1 MLENGCKFMYKC
13 WLYYFDRDRIE
24 EYPIVRKDRTVDQFV
39 LKLPVGVYSTLR
51 TVQKN
56 KIFQFS
62 FHLHRLVESH
72 SLAKNSFNFDINK
85 IRSPLNRITNEF
97 PADEVRIRIH
107 IPLSEP
113 EKCYI
118 ILEELSTPGK
128 LAYKNGVYV
137 NTNNLTRNNPKAKL
151 TSFIQKSE
159 KIKNF
164 CKENKLE
171 ESIILSPDKKLLE
184 GLSSNFF
191 AVQNMQIFTADRE
204 VLSGATRDII
214 LDEARKAKI
223 EINFSPIS
231 YDQIEKIEETFIS
244 STSRGLL
251 PVVKIDDKQVGDG
264 KPGKITNYLLSRLN
278 ERMLI
283 EAESI
288 I

>member
-1 MLENGCKFMYKC
+1 MIGGNLMYKC
-13 WLYYFDRDRIE
+13 WLYNFDRDRIE
-24 EYPIVRKDRTVDQFV
+24 EYPIVRKDRNVDQFV
-39 LKLPVGVYSTLR
+39 LTLPEGVYSTLR

-62 FHLHRLVESH
+62 FHLNRLVESY
-72 SLAKNSFNFDINK
+72 SLSKNSFDFDINK
-85 IRSPLNRITNEF
+85 IRSPLNGITNEF
-97 PADEVRIRIH
+97 PAEEVRIRIH

-118 ILEELSTPGK
+118 VLEELSTPRK
-128 LAYKNGVYV
+128 FAYENGVFV

-159 KIKNF
+159 EIKNY
-164 CKENKLE
+164 CKENNLE
-171 ESIILSPDKKLLE
+171 ESLILSPEQNLLE

-191 AVQNMQIFTADRE
+191 AVQYKHIFTADNE

-223 EINFSPIS
+223 GINYSPIS
-231 YDQIEKIEETFIS
+231 YDQIEKIEEAFIS

-264 KPGKITNYLLSRLN
+264 RPGEITNYLLSRLN

>member
-1 MLENGCKFMYKC
+1 MFKC
-13 WLYYFDRDRIE
+13 WLYYFDREQIE
-24 EYPIVRKDRTVDQFV
+24 DYPIVRNDKTVDQFV
-39 LKLPVGVYSTLR
+39 STLRVGVYSTLR

-62 FHLHRLVESH
+62 FHLNRLVESY
-72 SLAKNSFNFDINK
+72 SLSKNSFHFDINK
-85 IRSPLNRITNEF
+85 IRTPLKKIINVF
-97 PADEVRIRIH
+97 PAEEIRIRIH

-118 ILEELSTPGK
+118 ILDELSTPGK
-128 LAYKNGVYV
+128 FAYKNGVCV
-137 NTNNLTRNNPKAKL
+137 NTNNLIRNNPKAKI

-159 KIKNF
+159 EIKKF
-164 CKENKLE
+164 CKENNLE
-171 ESIILSPDKKLLE
+171 ESLILSPERNLLE

-191 AVQNMQIFTADRE
+191 AVQNKQIFTADSE

-223 EINFSPIS
+223 EINYSPIP
-231 YDQIEKIEETFIS
+231 YDQIEKIEEAFIS

-251 PVVKIDDKQVGDG
+251 PVIKIDDKQVGDG
-264 KPGKITNYLLSRLN
+264 RPGKITNYLLSRLN

>member
-1 MLENGCKFMYKC
+1 MGANLMYKC
-13 WLYYFDRDRIE
+13 WLYYFDRGLIE
-24 EYPIVRKDRTVDQFV
+24 EFPILRTDNTVEQFV
-39 LKLPVGVYSTLR
+39 LKLPEGVYSTLR
-51 TVQKN
+51 TVQKT

-62 FHLHRLVESH
+62 FHLKRLVESY
-72 SLAKNSFNFDINK
+72 SLSKNFFHFDITK
-85 IRSPLNRITNEF
+85 IREPLQKIINDY
-97 PADEVRIRIH
+97 PAEEVRIRMH
-107 IPLSEP
+107 IPLREP

-128 LAYKNGVYV
+128 KAYESGVRV

-159 KIKNF
+159 KIKKF
-164 CKENKLE
+164 CKANNLE
-171 ESIILSPDKKLLE
+171 ESIILSPGKKLLE

-191 AVQNMQIFTADRE
+191 AVQNKQIFTADIE

-223 EINFSPIS
+223 EINYSPIS
-231 YDQIEKIEETFIS
+231 YDQIEKIEEAFIS

-251 PVVKIDDKQVGDG
+251 PVIKIDDKQVGNG
-264 KPGKITNYLLSRLN
+264 RPGKITTFLLSKLN
-278 ERMLI
+278 ERMLM
-283 EAESI
+283 EAENI